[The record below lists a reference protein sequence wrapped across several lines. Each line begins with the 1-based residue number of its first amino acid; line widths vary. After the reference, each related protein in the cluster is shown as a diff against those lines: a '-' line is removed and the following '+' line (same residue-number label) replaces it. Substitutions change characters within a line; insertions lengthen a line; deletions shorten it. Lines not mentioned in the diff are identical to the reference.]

1 MISSSHNAI
10 HSWREAI
17 LVYLRPRVITMLFL
31 GFAAGLPFLLVF
43 STLSAWLKIAG
54 ISLSVIGFFGWVG
67 ITYSIKVFWAPVV
80 DRVPLPLL
88 DSLLGR
94 RRSWMLLAQIGIM
107 TGLIGMAGIDP
118 TQNITAIALFALLVA
133 FSSATQ
139 DVALDAYRIESVAK
153 ELQGAM
159 AAMYIGGYR
168 LGLLVAGAGA
178 LYLANFTNWSL
189 TYIIMA
195 CLMLVGVITV
205 LLIQEPETSINGD
218 TQQREQRVID
228 FLENNAHLPDV
239 LRQPMAWFIGAVV
252 CPFTDFFQ
260 RNGALALIILLF
272 ISVYRISDITMG
284 VMANP
289 FYLDMGFSLTEIA
302 NITKIFGFFMTIFGA
317 ALGGILVVR
326 FGIMR
331 PLLLGAIMVAL
342 TNLLF
347 AVLAGMEPNLI
358 MLAVVISADNLSGG
372 LATSAFIAYL
382 SSLTNVAYTA
392 TQYALF
398 SSLMTLVPKFLSG
411 FSGIIVDATSYVF
424 FFVYASFVGIPAI
437 LLVLYLM
444 RRSDMTGSQTTAV
457 ARGGE

>member
-1 MISSSHNAI
+1 MSRHQSAI
-10 HSWREAI
+10 HSWREAVS
-17 LVYLRPRVITMLFL
+17 VYLRPRVITMLFL

-43 STLSAWLKIAG
+43 STLSAWLKTAG

-88 DSLLGR
+88 DKLFGR

-118 TQNITAIALFALLVA
+118 TQNITAMALFALLVA

-153 ELQGAM
+153 EIQGAM

-189 TYIIMA
+189 TYIMMA
-195 CLMLVGVITV
+195 CLMLVGVVTV
-205 LLIQEPETSINGD
+205 LLIQEPQTSINGN
-218 TQQREQRVID
+218 TRQREQRVID
-228 FLENNAHLPDV
+228 FLENNAHLPDA

-260 RNGALALIILLF
+260 RNGALALVILLF

-302 NITKIFGFFMTIFGA
+302 NITKVFGFFMTIFGA

-326 FGIMR
+326 FGIIR
-331 PLLLGAIMVAL
+331 PLLLGAILVAL

-347 AVLAGMEPNLI
+347 ALLAGMEPNLV

-411 FSGIIVDATSYVF
+411 FSGIIVDTTSYVF
-424 FFVYASFVGIPAI
+424 FFVYASLVGIPAI
-437 LLVLYLM
+437 LLVLYLI
-444 RRSDMTGSQTTAV
+444 RRGDMTGKQATTTPA
-457 ARGGE
+457 AKE